1 MTKDTVKTEQILQ
14 SNEAFLEEFVP
25 YVMYR
30 ITNQLNLDLQS
41 DLRPL
46 KINVSRWRVLA
57 ALNAQDGRT
66 MGDLCKYTMMEQ
78 SSLSR
83 VIDRMVEE
91 KLVIRQLQK
100 NDNRYVLVFLTDKGR
115 GKFNEIYPKVFT
127 RQDIVLEGFSEG
139 EHDQLLSLL
148 RRIENNIDIKRR

>member
-1 MTKDTVKTEQILQ
+1 MTKKTVDTEQVPQ
-14 SNEAFLEEFVP
+14 TNEAFLEDFVP

-30 ITNQLNLDLQS
+30 ITNQLNLDLQN

-91 KLVIRQLQK
+91 KLVTRQLQK
-100 NDNRYVLVFLTDKGR
+100 EDNRYVLVLLTDKGR
-115 GKFNEIYPKVFT
+115 GKFQEIYPKVFS
-127 RQDIVLEGFSEG
+127 RQGTALEGFSDG
-139 EHDQLLSLL
+139 EHNQLLSFL
-148 RRIENNIDIKRR
+148 RRIGNNINI